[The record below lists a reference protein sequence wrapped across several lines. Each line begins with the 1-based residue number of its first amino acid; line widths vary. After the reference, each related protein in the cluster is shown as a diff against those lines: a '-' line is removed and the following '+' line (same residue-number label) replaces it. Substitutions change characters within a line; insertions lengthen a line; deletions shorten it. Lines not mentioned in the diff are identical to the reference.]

1 MSAYIRLIL
10 ISTSLVF
17 AYANFKIFQSYRMQ
31 TEIIFD
37 FNKQEFKS
45 DNFKKLMNSDRNFP
59 NLSATAFPLYALFAK
74 YQIMFQDYNGAINTL
89 TQNDNVNPYM
99 RIKESLLAET
109 YFNLG
114 IRDSSYFY
122 SKKAYE
128 NLPLNARHYQQYL
141 KELTFRKDIDKINEV
156 FFKSRAKHNP
166 EYWLFYFSSVIRLKS
181 ENSPEIDNLAR
192 ESLKRFPT
200 NNKIKT
206 IASYILIGE
215 EKVRESYDLFKEGI
229 IHFEK
234 SQFNIASDKF
244 ISAYELNKIDYSFS
258 ENAGMS
264 LIKEEKFEEAIKYL
278 EISSNNSDKPDDGK
292 SEFGLAISY
301 MNLNQKDKACDYFK
315 QSMQKN
321 YKAAFGNF
329 SSYCN

>member
-1 MSAYIRLIL
+1 M
-10 ISTSLVF
+10 SLVF
-17 AYANFKIFQSYRMQ
+17 SYANFKIYNSYKMQ

-45 DNFKKLMNSDRNFP
+45 DNYKKLMNSDIDFP
-59 NLSATAFPLYALFAK
+59 NLSATAFPLYVLLAK

-89 TQNDNVNPYM
+89 NQNNNVNPYM
-99 RIKESLLAET
+99 RVKESLLAET
-109 YFNLG
+109 YLNLG

-122 SKKAYE
+122 SKIAFE
-128 NLPLNARHYQQYL
+128 NLPQNARHYQQYL
-141 KELTFRKDIDKINEV
+141 KELTFREDLDKINEV
-156 FFKSRAKHNP
+156 FLKSRAKHNP
-166 EYWLFYFSSVIRLKS
+166 EYWLFYFSAVIRLKS
-181 ENSPEIDNLAR
+181 ENSPEIDSLAR

-244 ISAYELNKIDYSFS
+244 ISAYKLNEIDYSFS

-264 LIKEEKFEEAIKYL
+264 LIKEEKYEEAIKYL
-278 EISSNNSDKPDDGK
+278 NISSNNIDKPDDGK
-292 SEFGLAISY
+292 SEFGLAVCY
-301 MNLNQKDKACDYFK
+301 MKLNQKEKACTYFEK
-315 QSMQKN
+315 SMQRN
-321 YKAAFGNF
+321 YKAAFGNY
-329 SSYCN
+329 SSYCNRLSQ